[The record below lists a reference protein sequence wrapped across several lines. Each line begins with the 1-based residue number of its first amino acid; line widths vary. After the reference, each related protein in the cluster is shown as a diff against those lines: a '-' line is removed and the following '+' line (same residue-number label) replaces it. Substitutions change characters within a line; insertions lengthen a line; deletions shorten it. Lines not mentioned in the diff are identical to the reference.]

1 VASRPQA
8 PAQQQSGAGADAEM
22 IRRRWSEVIATL
34 ARLKRSTWALV
45 SQNAQA
51 GEVSNGALHL
61 LFKTAGLATTFRT
74 GAHAEHVQRALGE
87 TLGVQLRVE
96 GVVDEGGAGGG
107 PARPSVSPAPTGGTP
122 ASAPTPSSAVVDAR
136 TSWASP
142 ATAAQHPSGGPGPSG
157 HANGPE
163 VSGGAASATSPAA
176 AAAATS
182 WASSAA
188 SSAPSAAASAPSAA
202 GGHGEPDYPLPPEP
216 VDDDPGEPGQSDR
229 QRSAPSTGGPGASA
243 RTMGNRTAASA
254 AEAPARR
261 APEPARAPT
270 VSLADDT
277 PSRDD
282 PDAEGSGM
290 VGAPLV
296 AQVLGGTVI
305 EEITVSADGPGAP

>member
-1 VASRPQA
+1 
-8 PAQQQSGAGADAEM
+8 M
-22 IRRRWSEVIATL
+22 IRRRWPEVIDML

-61 LFKTAGLATTFRT
+61 LFKTPGLATAFRS
-74 GAHAEHVQRALGE
+74 GAHADQVQRALAE
-87 TLGVQLRVE
+87 TLGVRLRVE

-107 PARPSVSPAPTGGTP
+107 PARPSVSPAPTGGSPT
-122 ASAPTPSSAVVDAR
+122 SADTPSAAVADAR
-136 TSWASP
+136 SSWASP
-142 ATAAQHPSGGPGPSG
+142 ATSPQQRTPAAPAQGGRDGGADASGPRVPG
-157 HANGPE
+157 
-163 VSGGAASATSPAA
+163 GGASAGGAPAASAAA
-176 AAAATS
+176 WRTPEVH
-182 WASSAA
+182 SAA
-188 SSAPSAAASAPSAA
+188 SVAATHES
-202 GGHGEPDYPLPPEP
+202 EYPLPPEP
-216 VDDDPGEPGQSDR
+216 VDEDPGEPGQAYDR
-229 QRSAPSTGGPGASA
+229 SVPSPAAPAAPAPQAANG
-243 RTMGNRTAASA
+243 RVTAAARGTASSA

-261 APEPARAPT
+261 TPEPVHRPT
-270 VSLADDT
+270 VALADDT